1 MSIELQHSVIFQFN
15 KMTGT
20 LPDIDNEKLAAELLA
35 STRRLSDDP
44 RMSTFEDMHVD
55 LENGGESNKLFE
67 AMRSVGESI
76 GCCID
81 NEVWHQ
87 IHHKYESTDTH
98 THVARDK
105 DLVLAWCYYVAA
117 EANSGDLVFMIADTA
132 DGGAVLSSH
141 SPVVGQFVI
150 FPSFI
155 KHKVSKNMS
164 DSLRICVA
172 GNFIP
177 FGGLGAYR

>member
-1 MSIELQHSVIFQFN
+1 MSIELHQSIIFQFN
-15 KMTGT
+15 KITGT
-20 LPDIDNEKLAAELLA
+20 LPDIDNAKLAAELLA
-35 STRRLSDDP
+35 STKRLSNDP
-44 RMSTFEDMHVD
+44 HFSSFEDMHIDVQ
-55 LENGGESNKLFE
+55 EGSEAKKLIN

-81 NEVWHQ
+81 DEVWHQ
-87 IHHKYESTDTH
+87 VHHKYESTDTH
-98 THVARDK
+98 THYARNK
-105 DLVLAWCYYVAA
+105 DFALAWCYYVAA
-117 EANSGDLVFMIADTA
+117 EKDSGDLVFMIADTA
-132 DGGAVLSSH
+132 DGGAELASH

-150 FPSFI
+150 FPSFM

-177 FGGLGAYR
+177 FGGMGAYR